1 MPIARNAISDWMLH
15 AAPHRAEPVV
25 KTISANR
32 NVFFVPKRSPI
43 QPEAGIQMARLS
55 R

>member
-1 MPIARNAISDWMLH
+1 MFH
-15 AAPHRAEPVV
+15 AAPQSAEPVV
-25 KTISANR
+25 KTISATR

-43 QPEAGIQMARLS
+43 QPEAGIQIARLK

>member
-1 MPIARNAISDWMLH
+1 MLQERPQSAEAVVNIA
-15 AAPHRAEPVV
+15 
-25 KTISANR
+25 SANR
-32 NVFFVPKRSPI
+32 KVFLVPNRSPI